1 MTDKILGILVWQGAR
16 LYLRRRLRRHR
27 REAIVAGLGAVL
39 IAGVVMAGVKRRD
52 RRNAAALGSATK

>member
-1 MTDKILGILVWQGAR
+1 MADKILGILVWQGAR
-16 LYLRRRLRRHR
+16 LYMRRRFRRHR

-52 RRNAAALGSATK
+52 RRNAAA